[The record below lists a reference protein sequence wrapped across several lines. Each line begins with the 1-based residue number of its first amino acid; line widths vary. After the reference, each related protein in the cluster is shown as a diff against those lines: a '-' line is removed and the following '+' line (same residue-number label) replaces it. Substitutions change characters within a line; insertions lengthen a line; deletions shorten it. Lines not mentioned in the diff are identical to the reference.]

1 MPTQFRIEGYPC
13 TSPDLLHAP
22 RSESVYP
29 MNWWNKVNSIEHF
42 RGRRAATAHL
52 LVDKQFVDSLPAAP
66 ATVTI
71 SVEQDGAPTFTS
83 SGWTITIIEAFE
95 EAQGNPD
102 PARTY
107 YVQCKDPRYAGEKK
121 FIDNSWL
128 ISDKMFAYDVSAGV
142 TWQAVL
148 NALWSELPAVAKN
161 GSAVCP
167 TLERT
172 PSSVPENLNFDGLS
186 VWHAI
191 CQALE
196 ACGHFPCYDLA
207 AGTYRFASHNG
218 TQAGLTATLATYVD
232 LIKWTSDVPYNG
244 RNAPEKVSVIFPP
257 ALHTKLTWASY
268 AQPEVVEFASGA
280 AGAIPGTK
288 VSIVDT
294 SYTILLD
301 GQVYNTSQINNRA
314 TDLSYTIYGKATAS
328 SLPGQSAYSQLLFDL
343 VPGEQLSRVYYHDS
357 KKKGD
362 YTVIELF
369 EPFEFD
375 LPKPIQRAY
384 SVMEVVLITSSQPG
398 DDGLYDGMVQRF
410 ENGSWRDLYVC
421 KVKDLST

>member
-1 MPTQFRIEGYPC
+1 MPTQFSINGYPC

-22 RSESVYP
+22 RSESIYAL
-29 MNWWNKVNSIEHF
+29 NWWNKVNSIEHF

-52 LVDKQFVDSLPAAP
+52 LVDKQYVEQLPAAP

-71 SVEQDGAPTFTS
+71 SVAQDGAPTFS
-83 SGWTITIIEAFE
+83 SDGWTITKIEAIE
-95 EAQGNPD
+95 EAQANPD

-107 YVQCKDPRYAGEKK
+107 YVQCKDPRHVGENA
-121 FIDNSWL
+121 FVDNSWL
-128 ISDKMFAYDVSAGV
+128 LNDKMFAYDVSAGL
-142 TWQAVL
+142 TWQQLV
-148 NALWSELPAVAKN
+148 NALWLLLPATAKAN
-161 GSAVCP
+161 STTCP
-167 TLERT
+167 TLART
-172 PSSVPENLNFDGLS
+172 PVSVPENLNFDGVS
-186 VWHAI
+186 VWQSI

-196 ACGHFPCYDLA
+196 ACGHFPVYDLA
-207 AGTYRFASHNG
+207 TGLYRFASHNG
-218 TQAGLTATLATYVD
+218 TQTGLSALLSSYEP
-232 LIKWTSDVPYNG
+232 LIKWTADVPYNG
-244 RNAPEKVSVIFPP
+244 RNAPEKVSVVFPP
-257 ALHTKLTWASY
+257 VLHTKITWASY
-268 AQPEVVEFASGA
+268 AQPEAIEFSSGA
-280 AGAIPGTK
+280 SGAIPGTK

-294 SYTILLD
+294 TYTVLLD
-301 GQVYNTSQINNRA
+301 GQVYNTTQINNRA
-314 TDLSYTIYGKATAS
+314 TDLSYSIYGKATAN
-328 SLPGQSAYSQLLFDL
+328 SLPGLSAYSQLLFDL

-384 SVMEVVLITSSQPG
+384 SVMEVVLVTSSAPG
-398 DDGLYDGMVQRF
+398 TDGLYDGIVQRF